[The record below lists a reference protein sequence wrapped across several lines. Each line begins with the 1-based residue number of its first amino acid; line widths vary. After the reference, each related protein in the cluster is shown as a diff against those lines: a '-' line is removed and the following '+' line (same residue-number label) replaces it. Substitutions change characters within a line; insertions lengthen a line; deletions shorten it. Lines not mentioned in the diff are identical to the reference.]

1 MIYDFQV
8 ACSGSSLHHFYT
20 QFASKYPSLKKVE
33 RQLCQ
38 QSLCPQKQPVFE
50 VCVTFSGDA
59 GYVRMLLA

>member
-8 ACSGSSLHHFYT
+8 ACSGFSLHHFYA
-20 QFASKYPSLKKVE
+20 QFESKYPSLKKVE

-38 QSLCPQKQPVFE
+38 QSLCPQKQAVFE

-59 GYVRMLLA
+59 GYGRVHLV